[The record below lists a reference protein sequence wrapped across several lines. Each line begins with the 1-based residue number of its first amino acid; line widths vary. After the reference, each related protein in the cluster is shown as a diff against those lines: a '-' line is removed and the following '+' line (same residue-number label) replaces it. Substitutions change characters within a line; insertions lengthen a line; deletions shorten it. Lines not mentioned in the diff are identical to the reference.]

1 MLSFLK
7 QLFPQLVRWTITKTT
22 QLGNV
27 HQTKHHFQVLLSSFC
42 ILALFI
48 FLLLLFVEPL
58 RNEATVERGINKD
71 VTHTKKRTRNI
82 LHFPFCILY
91 FWLPYFPGRIFV
103 LQTFLIQQTVAI
115 FFRNRSS
122 AFTPWFQL
130 LYPPPPSL
138 QKESQCFLH

>member
-58 RNEATVERGINKD
+58 RNEATVERGIKD

-82 LHFPFCILY
+82 LHFPFCILC
-91 FWLPYFPGRIFV
+91 FWLRAFLVVLSYYRLFSYNRLLQYFS
-103 LQTFLIQQTVAI
+103 AI
-115 FFRNRSS
+115 WRSS